1 MDVVEDSKSTS
12 SKIVA
17 ARGHGARGDKA
28 KRKSHGEERERSL
41 RSSVTADKVPS
52 SAIDIVAIGP
62 SRASSRDASSRRH
75 TGVPATTPVATS
87 ASTRPSK
94 SKAPA
99 GGVRVSRN
107 KSKASAAA
115 SSSNSRSVSSS
126 VGDGAPNTHS
136 ADAYNSGEDPPSLSP
151 SNHGEESTTHT
162 NLSADDE
169 GSGENCSESSDPNLF
184 TISNMESISNSSR
197 ENGDELNESGSN
209 KSEGVWSDE

>member
-1 MDVVEDSKSTS
+1 MLALLLPSSSRMDVVEDSKSTS
-12 SKIVA
+12 GKIVA

-28 KRKSHGEERERSL
+28 KRRSHGERERSL

-75 TGVPATTPVATS
+75 WR
-87 ASTRPSK
+87 ASYDTCCHFSEYPTQQEQGL
-94 SKAPA
+94 A

-115 SSSNSRSVSSS
+115 SSSNSRSVGSS
-126 VGDGAPNTHS
+126 VGDGAPNTT

-151 SNHGEESTTHT
+151 LSNHGEESTTHT

-169 GSGENCSESSDPNLF
+169 GSVRTAKEF
-184 TISNMESISNSSR
+184 
-197 ENGDELNESGSN
+197 
-209 KSEGVWSDE
+209 